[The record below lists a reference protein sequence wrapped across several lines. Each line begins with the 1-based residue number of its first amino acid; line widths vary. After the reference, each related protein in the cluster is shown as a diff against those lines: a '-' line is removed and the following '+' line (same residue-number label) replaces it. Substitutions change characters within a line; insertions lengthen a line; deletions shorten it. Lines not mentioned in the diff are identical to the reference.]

1 MNKEIK
7 SLYRV
12 YRPKNFGEVI
22 GQQHITRTLQNQIT
36 SGKIAHAYLFCGTR
50 GTGKTS
56 VAKIFAREVSKWE
69 TQGTQPQT
77 ELDIFEIDAASNNS
91 VQDVREIIEKV
102 KYPPVFAKYKVYIID
117 EVHMFSGAAFN
128 AFLKTLEE
136 PPSHVIFILCTTE
149 PQKLLPTVQSRCLRF
164 DFRAV
169 PENEIEKHLVS
180 ILKREKIEFDM
191 EAVKMLSTAGHGS
204 VRDAMSFTET
214 VIAYCG
220 DKKITAL
227 DVCEVIGIID
237 KKTLRE
243 LLNFVLVG
251 DFKMIKTT
259 CDFIFGKGLN
269 ASILVKDLLEVIR
282 TVFIETKNAE
292 LLKVYKIFAELEMNI
307 KTAVDVKGIFESA
320 CFLSINTPSL
330 EGV

>member
-1 MNKEIK
+1 VNKEIK

-22 GQQHITRTLQNQIT
+22 GQQHITRTLQNQIE

-56 VAKIFAREVSKWE
+56 VAKIFAREVSRWAPEKD
-69 TQGTQPQT
+69 TPQS

-149 PQKLLPTVQSRCLRF
+149 PHKLLPTVQSRCLRF
-164 DFRAV
+164 DFRTATTADL
-169 PENEIEKHLVS
+169 EKSLMG
-180 ILKREKIEFDM
+180 ILKKENIQADADAIKLL
-191 EAVKMLSTAGHGS
+191 ASAGHGS
-204 VRDAMSFTET
+204 FRDAQSFTET
-214 VIAYCG
+214 VLSYCG
-220 DKKITAL
+220 DKKITL
-227 DVCEVIGIID
+227 IDVCEVIGIID

-243 LLNFVLVG
+243 LLNFILAN
-251 DFKMIKTT
+251 DFTMIKTT

-269 ASILVKDLLEVIR
+269 ASTLVKDFLEIIR
-282 TVFIETKNAE
+282 TVFIETKNAA
-292 LLKVYKIFAELEMNI
+292 LLKIYKVFAELEMNI
-307 KTAVDVKGIFESA
+307 KTACDVKSLFESA
-320 CFLSINTPSL
+320 CFLSLADGTEPH
-330 EGV
+330 V

>member
-12 YRPKNFGEVI
+12 YRPKNFNEVI
-22 GQQHITRTLQNQIT
+22 GQQHITRTLQNQIA

-56 VAKIFAREVSKWE
+56 VAKIFARDVSRWE
-69 TQGTQPQT
+69 NEAGSLQQ

-149 PQKLLPTVQSRCLRF
+149 PHKLLPTVQSRCLRF
-164 DFRAV
+164 DFRAIATA
-169 PENEIEKHLVS
+169 ELEKHLVS
-180 ILKREKIEFDM
+180 ILKREKIEFDTD
-191 EAVKMLSTAGHGS
+191 AVKLLADAGHGS
-204 VRDAMSFTET
+204 VRDALSFTET

-220 DKKITAL
+220 TNKITAT
-227 DVCEVIGIID
+227 DVCAVIGIIE

-243 LLNFVLVG
+243 LLNFILTD
-251 DFKMIKTT
+251 DFAMIKTT

-269 ASILVKDLLEVIR
+269 ANTLVKDMLEVIR
-282 TVFIETKNAE
+282 AVFVETKNTAC
-292 LLKVYKIFAELEMNI
+292 LKVYKIFAELEMNI

-320 CFLSINTPSL
+320 CFLSLKT
-330 EGV
+330 E